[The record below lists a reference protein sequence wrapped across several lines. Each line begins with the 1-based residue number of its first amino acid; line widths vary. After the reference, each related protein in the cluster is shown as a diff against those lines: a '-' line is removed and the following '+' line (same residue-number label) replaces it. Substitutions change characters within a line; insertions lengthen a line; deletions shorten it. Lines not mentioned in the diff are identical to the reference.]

1 VSAAVEG
8 AEDGET
14 TRLWRICGETGDVDR
29 FLGWVGERGGPGGCV
44 VVATLFFR
52 RRRCSSVVDS
62 EAARLRAVWG
72 ELGNWD
78 VLGGCSDA
86 SGSVCRRSR
95 GVACGT
101 EWGRAGGFIVVDD
114 NVAVVHGGSRYGT
127 GVWGSSW
134 GELDGVGGL
143 LDRLLGRWGLQGS
156 SVEQTTRS
164 DERVSS

>member
-1 VSAAVEG
+1 MLAAVEG

-14 TRLWRICGETGDVDR
+14 TRLWRICGETGDVDH

-52 RRRCSSVVDS
+52 RRRCLSVVDS

-86 SGSVCRRSR
+86 SGSVCRRS
-95 GVACGT
+95 
-101 EWGRAGGFIVVDD
+101 
-114 NVAVVHGGSRYGT
+114 
-127 GVWGSSW
+127 
-134 GELDGVGGL
+134 
-143 LDRLLGRWGLQGS
+143 
-156 SVEQTTRS
+156 
-164 DERVSS
+164 